1 MLAHRLLKKHQ
12 LLFIEPGENLLVFHC
27 MHDASNRLGALA
39 CARGRLWARC
49 RRGLGGL
56 AIPTAAL
63 SWTTAH
69 GEGELLLLAFRRKRV
84 QRHHLDKLIGRQGG
98 AHCSG
103 LGDARRLTGRLLQQL
118 DFPEEVAG
126 LQLTLHSRWPCSGLL
141 DCPVAEQIEER
152 LRGHVAGP
160 RDDSALLED
169 ARGQRICEQP
179 AVVVAKVACKDA
191 DRLQERHPRSPL
203 LLDFVAD
210 RAHEEPASH
219 HKQNQLVRRRR
230 DRRGSRV
237 AGQEGELATRVAR
250 AQLLSQDRASLIHHH
265 LACARLDQVE
275 VVALVALAHDDLP
288 PFDLD
293 LGRCIHKGT
302 SFPVVEV
309 GAQQRV
315 GRHLVIRAFCGD
327 QLCCSSGGYGESE

>member
-219 HKQNQLVRRRR
+219 HKQNQLVRRRL
-230 DRRGSRV
+230 
-237 AGQEGELATRVAR
+237 Q
-250 AQLLSQDRASLIHHH
+250 
-265 LACARLDQVE
+265 
-275 VVALVALAHDDLP
+275 
-288 PFDLD
+288 
-293 LGRCIHKGT
+293 
-302 SFPVVEV
+302 
-309 GAQQRV
+309 
-315 GRHLVIRAFCGD
+315 
-327 QLCCSSGGYGESE
+327 